1 MHKFTLRF
9 SVMFL
14 LLTILMLLG
23 VLFFNMPMLLNG
35 NKVVLFV
42 LLNSILFVG
51 VGIFFV
57 LFRERIFL
65 YFENYRREKQI

>member
-1 MHKFTLRF
+1 MHKFTLHF

-14 LLTILMLLG
+14 LLAVVLLFS
-23 VLFFNMPMLLNG
+23 VLYFNMPMLLSG
-35 NKVVLFV
+35 NKIVLFALV
-42 LLNSILFVG
+42 NALMFVG

-57 LFRERIFL
+57 VFKERIFL